1 MIVEQICP
9 FCNGERIYRKTLP
22 LLLAFSFVIAT
33 MAGCAS
39 LPNPNI
45 NGEEDILAGK
55 VPKIAGPRGL
65 LTTSQSK
72 AILAKVDAQ
81 AGRTDILQQHV
92 IYEEKMV
99 GSPLSKGNKAILLRD
114 GPSTYAAMF
123 KAIENAKHHI
133 NLETYIFEDD
143 ETGKQF
149 TTLLIEKRKQ
159 GLQVNIIYD
168 SVGSLN
174 TGKEFFDECKKVG
187 IRVVEFNPVNP
198 LNVKK
203 SWSLN
208 HRDHRKILVVDGAIA
223 FTGGINISEVYSSGS
238 SGGSKSRPGNA
249 SRLPREQW
257 RDTQIQIEGPV
268 VREFQKIFL
277 ETWKHQH
284 GDLLEEGAYFP
295 EIKEKGSELVRAIA
309 SSPEMPLNPMYA
321 TFISAITRA
330 QETAYITNAYFAP
343 DPHTL
348 AAITDAARRGVDV
361 KLILPNVT
369 DSWLVFYAG
378 HYHYTELLEAG
389 VKIYERRDALLH
401 AKTAVIDGVW
411 STVGSTNLD
420 WRSVVFNN
428 EINAVI
434 LGTNFADEMEAM
446 FQQDLIRSTEIE
458 LTKWKQRPFTSRFK
472 EWISHLWERWL

>member
-1 MIVEQICP
+1 MGKGGRARVRPFLCALKLGLNIGAANMIVEQIGP
-9 FCNGERIYRKTLP
+9 FCNGERVYRKTLP
-22 LLLAFSFVIAT
+22 LSLAFSFVIAT

-65 LTTSQSK
+65 LTISQSK

-174 TGKEFFDECKKVG
+174 TGKSFSM
-187 IRVVEFNPVNP
+187 
-198 LNVKK
+198 NVKK
-203 SWSLN
+203 WAY
-208 HRDHRKILVVDGAIA
+208 V
-223 FTGGINISEVYSSGS
+223 SSS
-238 SGGSKSRPGNA
+238 
-249 SRLPREQW
+249 
-257 RDTQIQIEGPV
+257 
-268 VREFQKIFL
+268 
-277 ETWKHQH
+277 
-284 GDLLEEGAYFP
+284 
-295 EIKEKGSELVRAIA
+295 
-309 SSPEMPLNPMYA
+309 
-321 TFISAITRA
+321 
-330 QETAYITNAYFAP
+330 
-343 DPHTL
+343 
-348 AAITDAARRGVDV
+348 
-361 KLILPNVT
+361 
-369 DSWLVFYAG
+369 
-378 HYHYTELLEAG
+378 
-389 VKIYERRDALLH
+389 
-401 AKTAVIDGVW
+401 
-411 STVGSTNLD
+411 
-420 WRSVVFNN
+420 
-428 EINAVI
+428 
-434 LGTNFADEMEAM
+434 
-446 FQQDLIRSTEIE
+446 LIR
-458 LTKWKQRPFTSRFK
+458 
-472 EWISHLWERWL
+472 